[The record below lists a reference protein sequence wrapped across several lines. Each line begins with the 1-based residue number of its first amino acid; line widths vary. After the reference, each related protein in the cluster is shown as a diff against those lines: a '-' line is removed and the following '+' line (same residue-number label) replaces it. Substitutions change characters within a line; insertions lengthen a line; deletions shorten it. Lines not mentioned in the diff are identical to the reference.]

1 MKGEQ
6 KVANI
11 GPRQRR
17 TRLVLGAVALA
28 AGAVLAL
35 LLSTAGE
42 PRLLRLTLFGLF
54 APGMMGVLQ
63 AKEET

>member
-1 MKGEQ
+1 MKDEE

-11 GPRQRR
+11 GPRQRQVR
-17 TRLVLGAVALA
+17 MVLGIIALT

-35 LLSTAGE
+35 LLSAAGE
-42 PRLLRLTLFGLF
+42 PRLLRLTLYGLF

-63 AKEET
+63 AKEKT